1 MRDKNRAPT
10 VIDALVGEVTLAAR
24 REQGWL
30 RVACEEARVFRQT
43 GARPPTWDDVVD
55 DAEL

>member
-1 MRDKNRAPT
+1 MRDKNGVPT
-10 VIDALVGEVTLAAR
+10 IIDALVGEVTLAAR

-43 GARPPTWDDVVD
+43 GVRPPRWDAAVD
-55 DAEL
+55 DGEL